1 MKKLALI
8 MLAVVSM
15 ALVSCGGG
23 KKAGVEIASPAI
35 SYQNVN
41 ENDLFDSDKVNIKDC
56 LSVKSVA
63 IRENGSQV
71 ISVTAQVEMI
81 KQPSKTCDYIIAKVE
96 LLDENGARI
105 CCYDEKPPHFKG
117 LNSVGDVVA
126 MSWEVST
133 FTMAQLAK
141 DIIPNVKY
149 VRIYDALGN
158 HNLTPEE
165 MLEHEKKVD
174 EMMEMME

>member
-41 ENDLFDSDKVNIKDC
+41 ENDLLNLGNVNINDC

-63 IRENGSQV
+63 VRDNGTLA
-71 ISVTAQVEMI
+71 ISVTAQEELI
-81 KQPSKTCDYIIAKVE
+81 KKPSKPCDYIMAKVE

-105 CCYDEKPPHFKG
+105 CYYDEKAPHFKG
-117 LNSVGDVVA
+117 LNNVGDVVA
-126 MSWEVST
+126 MSWEINTLSMSGYQTAEEIV
-133 FTMAQLAK
+133 
-141 DIIPNVKY
+141 PNVKY
-149 VRIYDALGN
+149 VRIFDALGG
-158 HNLTPEE
+158 HELTAEE
-165 MLEHEKKVD
+165 LNELLNAD
-174 EMMEMME
+174 L